1 MGDTRTLFVLG
12 YPEAAG
18 ARAALAEIQN
28 LGNSGFLKAADWAII
43 ERDAAGK
50 ITFEE
55 SPSADHGAMRGA
67 AAGGVAGA
75 FLVVLG
81 PVGWAGA
88 AALAGAGAVASKLHD
103 SGFKADDMT
112 AVGDLMRDGR
122 TVLLVT
128 VADDYV
134 ANMRAAMRDV
144 PELLAS
150 DRAMESP
157 LTGDAGNVLRK
168 AVEDYRTT
176 HPEG

>member
-12 YPEAAG
+12 YPEASQ
-18 ARAALAEIQN
+18 ARAALAEIGN
-28 LGNSGFLKAADWAII
+28 LGNSGFLKADDWAIV
-43 ERDAAGK
+43 ERDATGK
-50 ITFEE
+50 VTFEE
-55 SPSADHGAMRGA
+55 SPSADHGALRGA

-103 SGFKADDMT
+103 AGFKADDMS

-122 TVLLVT
+122 TVLLVSVT
-128 VADDYV
+128 DEYV
-134 ANMRAAMRDV
+134 ANMRAAMQDV
-144 PELLAS
+144 PELIAS
-150 DRAMESP
+150 DRSMEAP

-168 AVEDYRTT
+168 AVEEYRTS